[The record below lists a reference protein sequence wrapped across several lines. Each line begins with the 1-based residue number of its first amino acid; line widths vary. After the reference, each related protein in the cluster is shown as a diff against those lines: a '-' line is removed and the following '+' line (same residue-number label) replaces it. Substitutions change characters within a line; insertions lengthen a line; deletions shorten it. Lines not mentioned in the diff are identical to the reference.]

1 MKELLAE
8 CRAQDEALRAAGLG
22 IWLGAEPTF
31 TDRSSQDP
39 HWLWKAEGGDKEER
53 ALVLLRALMGRLG
66 TGVRLFRAEGRRYPG
81 EEQARFCLGALY
93 RPRPPG
99 EVAEPGVADEAGL
112 DGSPRPCPT
121 PDTGERWLTVV
132 PDPAVVEVNLAP
144 APDLT
149 TFASH
154 VEAVYAGAAEAGLSP
169 ERFRWN
175 GHAGD
180 SGGGGQLT
188 LGGPTPEESPFF
200 LHPRLLPSLVRYLN
214 HHPSLSYSF
223 APECV
228 GSAGQGPRPDE
239 GVRERFDELG
249 VALDRLA
256 QRDRPGPEDLWS
268 SLAPLLVDA
277 SGNSHR
283 AEVNVEKLWNPHIP
297 GRGRMGLVELR
308 SLGMPPSPERLLA
321 LGALFRAVAAR
332 LALDPFEEPLLDWG
346 PELHDRASLPHSLGQ
361 DLTSVLDDLSSH
373 RLGLGRHLAAALA
386 PAPPEIARVE
396 LAGATLVLRRAV
408 DFWPLVGDVAS
419 QEEATARIVDSSSER
434 IEVLVNS
441 PGTVPGRVAAQGVEL
456 SLEAAGGPLHVGAV
470 RYRAFAPSPGLHPG
484 LGPHDPLV
492 VEWERRGEAVRI
504 ELHGWK
510 PGGGAYEVLPA
521 DPVEADRRRRER
533 VVVRPVRFRNPLR
546 APSARLTLDLRRLR
560 AALPT

>member
-1 MKELLAE
+1 MREVLAE
-8 CRAQDEALRAAGLG
+8 CSAQDEALRAARLE

-31 TDRSSQDP
+31 TDRASQEA
-39 HWLWKAEGGDKEER
+39 HWLGMAEGGDKEER
-53 ALVLLRALMGRLG
+53 AATLLQALVARLAS
-66 TGVRLFRAEGRRYPG
+66 TARLVRTAGRRYPG
-81 EEQARFCLGALY
+81 EERPRFCLGALY
-93 RPRPPG
+93 RPRGGGEPCAFDAQGLAGPG
-99 EVAEPGVADEAGL
+99 G
-112 DGSPRPCPT
+112 PRPLAAE
-121 PDTGERWLTVV
+121 GERWLTVV

-144 APDLT
+144 APDLA
-149 TFASH
+149 TFAFH
-154 VEAVYAGAAEAGLSP
+154 VEAVYAAAAEAGLSP

-188 LGGPTPEESPFF
+188 LGGPTPEQSPFF

-214 HHPSLSYSF
+214 HHPALSYAF

-249 VALDRLA
+249 VSLDRLA
-256 QRDRPGPEDLWS
+256 QRGSPGPEELWS

-297 GRGRMGLVELR
+297 ERGQMGVVELR
-308 SLGMPPSPERLLA
+308 ALRMPATPERLLA
-321 LGALFRAVAAR
+321 LGALFRGVAAR
-332 LALDPFEEPLLDWG
+332 LALDPYEEPLLDWG
-346 PELHDRASLPHSLGQ
+346 PELHDRASLPHWLGQ
-361 DLTSVLDDLSSH
+361 DLKGVLADLVFH
-373 RLGLGRHLAAALA
+373 GLGLGRHLVAALG
-386 PAPPEIARVE
+386 PEPEEIARVE
-396 LAGATLVLRRAV
+396 LAGATLVVRRAV

-434 IEVLVNS
+434 IELLVNS
-441 PGTVPGRVAAQGVEL
+441 PGTVPGRLAAQGVEVA
-456 SLEAAGGPLHVGAV
+456 LETAGGALHVGAV

-492 VEWERRGEAVRI
+492 VEWERRGEAIRV

-510 PGGGAYEVLPA
+510 PGGGSYETLPSDRA
-521 DPVEADRRRRER
+521 EAERRRRER
-533 VVVRPVRFRNPLR
+533 VVVRPGRFRNPLR
-546 APSARLTLDLRRLR
+546 APSSRLTLDLRRLQ

>member
-1 MKELLAE
+1 MKDLLAE
-8 CRAQDEALRAAGLG
+8 CRAQDDALRAAGLE

-31 TDRSSQDP
+31 TDRASQDP
-39 HWLWKAEGGDKEER
+39 HWLWKAEGGDKEAR
-53 ALVLLRALMGRLG
+53 AATLLRSLSSRLAASA
-66 TGVRLFRAEGRRYPG
+66 RLFRTVGRRYPG
-81 EEQARFCLGALY
+81 EKEPRFCLGALY
-93 RPRPPG
+93 WPG
-99 EVAEPGVADEAGL
+99 AGGEPGVLDVAGL
-112 DGSPRPCPT
+112 EAPAVPCPEMAA
-121 PDTGERWLTVV
+121 GERWVTVV

-144 APDLT
+144 APDLA
-149 TFASH
+149 TFAAH
-154 VEAVYAGAAEAGLSP
+154 VEAVYAAAAEAGLSP

-180 SGGGGQLT
+180 SGGGGQIT
-188 LGGPTPEESPFF
+188 LGGPTPERSPFF

-214 HHPSLSYSF
+214 HHPSLSYAF

-256 QRDRPGPEDLWS
+256 ERGSVGPEELWS

-297 GRGRMGLVELR
+297 GRGRMGVVELR
-308 SLGMPPSPERLLA
+308 ALRMPSTPGKLLA
-321 LGALFRAVAAR
+321 LGALFRAIAAR
-332 LALDPFEEPLLDWG
+332 LALDPYEEPLLDWG
-346 PELHDRASLPHSLGQ
+346 PELHDRASLPHWLGQ
-361 DLTSVLDDLSSH
+361 DLRDVLDDLASH
-373 RLGLGRHLAAALA
+373 RLGLGRHLSAALE
-386 PAPPEIARVE
+386 PEPVEIARVE
-396 LAGATLVLRRAV
+396 LSSATLVLRRAV

-419 QEEATARIVDSSSER
+419 QEESTARIVDSSSER
-434 IEVLVNS
+434 IEILVNS
-441 PGTVPGRVAAQGVEL
+441 PGTVPGRVAAQGVEVA
-456 SLEAAGGPLHVGAV
+456 LEAAGGPLHVGAV

-492 VEWERRGEAVRI
+492 LEWERRGEAVRI

-510 PGGGAYEVLPA
+510 PGGGVYAGLPI
-521 DPVEADRRRRER
+521 DPAEAESRRGER
-533 VVVRPVRFRNPLR
+533 VVVRPGRFRNPLR
-546 APSARLTLDLRRLR
+546 APSSRLTLDLRRLP

>member
-31 TDRSSQDP
+31 TDRASQDP

-53 ALVLLRALMGRLG
+53 ATALLRALARRLG
-66 TGVRLFRAEGRRYPG
+66 ASARLLRTEGRRYPG
-81 EEQARFCLGALY
+81 EEEARFCLGALY
-93 RPRPPG
+93 LPGNAGKAGEVDESGLEGPPRPRPEASG
-99 EVAEPGVADEAGL
+99 E
-112 DGSPRPCPT
+112 
-121 PDTGERWLTVV
+121 ERWLTVC

-144 APDLT
+144 APDLA
-149 TFASH
+149 TFAAH
-154 VEAVYAGAAEAGLSP
+154 VEAVYAAAAEAGLSP

-188 LGGPTPEESPFF
+188 LGGPTPEQSPFF

-214 HHPSLSYSF
+214 HHPSLSYAF

-256 QRDRPGPEDLWS
+256 QRGSVGAEELWA

-297 GRGRMGLVELR
+297 GRGKMGVVELR
-308 SLGMPPSPERLLA
+308 SLGMPASPERLLA
-321 LGALFRAVAAR
+321 LGALFRAIAAR
-332 LALDPFEEPLLDWG
+332 LVRDPTEEPLLDWG
-346 PELHDRASLPHSLGQ
+346 PELHDRASLPHWLGQ
-361 DLTSVLDDLSSH
+361 DLRSVLDDLASH
-373 RLGLGRHLAAALA
+373 GLGLGRHLEGALVSG
-386 PAPPEIARVE
+386 PPEIARVE

-419 QEEATARIVDSSSER
+419 QEESTARIVDSSSER

-456 SLEAAGGPLHVGAV
+456 TLEAAGGPLHVGAV

-492 VEWERRGEAVRI
+492 VEWERRGEAVRV

-510 PGGGAYEVLPA
+510 PGGGAYETLPA
-521 DPVEADRRRRER
+521 DPAEAEGRRRER
-533 VVVRPVRFRNPLR
+533 VVIRPVRFRNPLR
-546 APSARLTLDLRRLR
+546 APSARLTLDLRRLP

>member
-1 MKELLAE
+1 VKELLAE
-8 CRAQDEALRAAGLG
+8 CRAQDEALRAAGLE

-53 ALVLLRALMGRLG
+53 AAALLRGLAARLASG
-66 TGVRLFRAEGRRYPG
+66 ARLFRAEGRRYPG
-81 EEQARFCLGALY
+81 EEEPRFCLGALY
-93 RPRPPG
+93 RPREGAGTPSI
-99 EVAEPGVADEAGL
+99 DDAGL
-112 DGSPRPCPT
+112 SGPPLPRPEAAP
-121 PDTGERWLTVV
+121 GERWLTVA

-144 APDLT
+144 APDLA
-149 TFASH
+149 TFAAH
-154 VEAVYAGAAEAGLSP
+154 AEAVYAAAAEAGLSP

-180 SGGGGQLT
+180 SGGGGQIT
-188 LGGPTPEESPFF
+188 LGGPSPERSPFF
-200 LHPRLLPSLVRYLN
+200 LHPRLLPSMVRYLN

-256 QRDRPGPEDLWS
+256 QRGSAPAEELWAA
-268 SLAPLLVDA
+268 LAPLLVDA

-297 GRGRMGLVELR
+297 GRGKMGVVELR
-308 SLGMPPSPERLLA
+308 SLGMPRTPEKLLA

-332 LALDPFEEPLLDWG
+332 LALAPYEEPLLDWG
-346 PELHDRASLPHSLGQ
+346 PELHDRASLPHWLGQ
-361 DLTSVLDDLSSH
+361 DLRSVLDDLAAH
-373 RLGLGRHLAAALA
+373 RLSPGRHLEAALA
-386 PAPPEIARVE
+386 PGPVEIARVE
-396 LAGATLVLRRAV
+396 LSGATLTLRRAV

-419 QEEATARIVDSSSER
+419 QEESTARIVDSSSER
-434 IEVLVNS
+434 IEIRVSS
-441 PGTVPGRVAAQGVEL
+441 PGTVPGRVAAQGVEVT
-456 SLEAAGGPLHVGAV
+456 LEAAGGPLHVGAV

-492 VEWERRGEAVRI
+492 IEWERRGEAVRV

-510 PGGGAYEVLPA
+510 PGGGAYETLPE
-521 DPVEADRRRRER
+521 DPAEAERRRRER

-546 APSARLTLDLRRLR
+546 APSARLTLDLRRLP

>member
-1 MKELLAE
+1 VKDLLAE
-8 CRAQDEALRAAGLG
+8 CRVQDEALRAAGLA

-31 TDRSSQDP
+31 TDRASQDP
-39 HWLWKAEGGDKEER
+39 HWLWKAEGGDKQER
-53 ALVLLRALMGRLG
+53 ATVLLRALARRLG
-66 TGVRLFRAEGRRYPG
+66 PGARLLRTEGRRYPG
-81 EEQARFCLGALY
+81 EEEARFCLGALY
-93 RPRPPG
+93 RPAEAGAPGDVDESGLEGPPG
-99 EVAEPGVADEAGL
+99 
-112 DGSPRPCPT
+112 PRPEAS
-121 PDTGERWLTVV
+121 DGERWLTVC

-144 APDLT
+144 APDLA
-149 TFASH
+149 TFAAH
-154 VEAVYAGAAEAGLSP
+154 VEAVYAAAAEAGLSP

-188 LGGPTPEESPFF
+188 LGGPTPDRSPFF

-214 HHPSLSYSF
+214 HHPALSYAF

-256 QRDRPGPEDLWS
+256 QRGSVGAEELWA

-297 GRGRMGLVELR
+297 GRGKMGVVELR
-308 SLGMPPSPERLLA
+308 SLGMPASPQRLLA
-321 LGALFRAVAAR
+321 LGALFRAIAAR
-332 LALDPFEEPLLDWG
+332 LARAPYEEPLLDWG
-346 PELHDRASLPHSLGQ
+346 PELHDRASLPHWLGQ
-361 DLTSVLDDLSSH
+361 DLRSVLDDLAAH
-373 RLGLGRHLAAALA
+373 GLGLGRHLEGALVSG
-386 PAPPEIARVE
+386 PPELARVE

-419 QEEATARIVDSSSER
+419 QEESTARIVDSSSER

-456 SLEAAGGPLHVGAV
+456 TLEAAGGPLHVGAV

-492 VEWERRGEAVRI
+492 VEWERRGEAVRV

-510 PGGGAYEVLPA
+510 PGGGAYETLPA
-521 DPVEADRRRRER
+521 DPAEAEGRRRER
-533 VVVRPVRFRNPLR
+533 VVIRPVRFRNPLR
-546 APSARLTLDLRRLR
+546 APSARLTLDLRRLP